1 MLSKGDYLLFY
12 GLTKE
17 TGKQGYKGGSDESDT
32 AASHELLH
40 TLRLSSCSIKK

>member
-17 TGKQGYKGGSDESDT
+17 TGKQGYKSSSDEGDT
-32 AASHELLH
+32 AACHELLH
-40 TLRLSSCSIKK
+40 TLRLCAG